1 MSDHRLSAGWVEKR
15 DALRNKACCGDA
27 NALAFLSSIM
37 DAVEIWDD
45 LIDKDKPVSDN
56 DLNRVFVN
64 LLFYLPQNPFFDR
77 NKGYLLPVV
86 MTCINAWMDSTDL
99 QKSPVK
105 KDLAAAWYLK
115 QMGVELYGSVA
126 FLMGGFEH
134 MREVSLEAR
143 DVLAHE
149 EFEDFLQEHNHA

>member
-1 MSDHRLSAGWVEKR
+1 MTDHRQNADWLKKR
-15 DALRNKACCGDA
+15 DALRAKACGGDA
-27 NALAFLSSIM
+27 YALAFLSTVM

-45 LIDKDKPVSDN
+45 LIDKDKPVADT

-64 LLFYLPQNPFFDR
+64 LMFFLPQNPFFDR
-77 NKGYLLPVV
+77 NKAYLLPIM

-105 KDLAAAWYLK
+105 RDLATAWYLK
-115 QMGVELYGSVA
+115 QMGVELYGAVA
-126 FLMGGFEH
+126 FLTGGFQH
-134 MREVSLEAR
+134 MREVSFEAR

-149 EFEDFLQEHNHA
+149 EFTDFLQENQHA